1 MWKTMLPNIN
11 TGAYKYMR
19 LLLTVEGFLS
29 IEEGNG
35 AKRSPSRSWFV
46 NRATATC
53 VGERSRGMTFS
64 KSSRTAEAN
73 QTGASSRRR

>member
-1 MWKTMLPNIN
+1 MWNTILPNIN
-11 TGAYKYMR
+11 TGTYMYIK

-35 AKRSPSRSWFV
+35 EKRSPSRSWFV

-53 VGERSRGMTFS
+53 VGEISRGMTFS
-64 KSSRTAEAN
+64 KSSRTAGAN
-73 QTGASSRRR
+73 QAGASSRRR